1 MKQTFKKI
9 CVLLMAVMF
18 VIVGAIGAVSAMA
31 EGDEQTSADAAPSIP
46 MADIFLVLDTSS
58 QMNWNGGF
66 NGNHMSRM
74 KEAAK
79 DFVAVAL
86 AYNTAG
92 LADIQIGIITFGG
105 GAKTY
110 DMTKD
115 QATLNAIIDG
125 LSAGGDSYMYD
136 GLNAVKTLDE
146 AQGREGAQKQVC
158 VMAGSF
164 PNAGPTKDSGKYSA
178 SDSLLYYKYGNAVYE
193 LAESM
198 WPTYYIY
205 TVAFTPCDSTTNLF
219 YKFIPTLL
227 DDIENSQFFAEYDSN
242 GIKALIERLLQLG
255 PKPAPETTTR
265 TPDPTTESTT
275 PAPAT
280 TTEPVSV
287 TPLPPCGNPNCK
299 CPHCTCKNCKCEA
312 GKCCTCPCCCGGVIV
327 VPECPVTCRPPVCT
341 QKQCTT
347 VKTGESNTA
356 KTVAVSA
363 AVAVMAIFGGTV
375 AVKAKKDD

>member
-1 MKQTFKKI
+1 MKLSLKRI
-9 CVLLMAVMF
+9 CVILMSMMLVL
-18 VIVGAIGAVSAMA
+18 VGVAGAVSATEVEPA
-31 EGDEQTSADAAPSIP
+31 SEAASETAKALP

-66 NGNHMSRM
+66 NGNHMARM

-86 AYNTAG
+86 AYNTYG

-115 QATLNAIIDG
+115 QAALNAIIDG

-227 DDIENSQFFAEYDSN
+227 DDIENAGFFKEYDSN

-255 PKPAPETTTR
+255 PKPAPETTTKA
-265 TPDPTTESTT
+265 PDTTTAP
-275 PAPAT
+275 PA

-299 CPHCTCKNCKCEA
+299 CPNCNCKDCKCEA
-312 GKCCTCPCCCGGVIV
+312 GKCCTCPCCNNAAQVII
-327 VPECPVTCRPPVCT
+327 VPECPVTCKPPVCT
-341 QKQCTT
+341 QKQCAT
-347 VKTGESNTA
+347 VKTGGESNTA